1 MSKTSPGWSE
11 EGTAKS
17 QLQARR
23 TRAMFGQWW
32 FWLLL
37 LSLASAGG
45 FLYFTTTTGMQPHAA
60 SPFGR
65 DGPRSADAAR
75 VMPVAVARTRIGDI
89 KVYLDGLGT
98 AVALNTVTVKS
109 RVDGQLTRVLFRE
122 GQIVK
127 RGELLA
133 EIDPRPFQVQLMQ
146 AEGQLAR
153 DTALLANARLDLE
166 RYRIL
171 YEQDS
176 IARQQLDTQAALVR
190 QYEGAVL
197 ADRGQI
203 EDARLQLTYARITAP
218 IAGRIGLRQVDEGN
232 IVHASDTTGL
242 VVITQLQ
249 PVSVLFTMPEDSIPK
264 VMQQLQ
270 AGNKLEVDAYDRAQR
285 NKLASGYLVTLD
297 NQIDPTTG
305 TVKLKAQFANE
316 RFSLF
321 PNQFVNTRLLV
332 EVRRDVVIAPSAAL
346 QLGNQGAFVYVVK
359 EDQSVVLRPVRTGAT
374 QGDETEIVSGLAPGE
389 LVVVDGADK
398 LREGAKVKV
407 SIPGGAVDP
416 APGSAGAPPRQ
427 SDVPRGGKTSSRSGA

>member
-1 MSKTSPGWSE
+1 
-11 EGTAKS
+11 
-17 QLQARR
+17 LFR
-23 TRAMFGQWW
+23 QWW

-37 LSLASAGG
+37 LSLAGAGSY
-45 FLYFTTTTGMQPHAA
+45 LHFTATGKTQPRTAPQP
-60 SPFGR
+60 SR
-65 DGPRSADAAR
+65 DGRHNADAAR
-75 VMPVAVARTRIGDI
+75 VMPVVAARTRIGDM

-109 RVDGQLTRVLFRE
+109 RVDGQLMRVLFRE

-133 EIDPRPFQVQLMQ
+133 EIDPRPFRVQLMQ

-153 DTALLANARLDLE
+153 DMALLINARLDLD
-166 RYRIL
+166 RYRL
-171 YEQDS
+171 LFQQDS

-190 QYEGAVL
+190 QYEGAVT

-203 EDARLQLTYARITAP
+203 ENARLQLTYARITAP

-285 NKLASGYLVTLD
+285 NKLGSGYLVTLD

-321 PNQFVNTRLLV
+321 PNQFINTRLLV
-332 EVRRDVVIAPSAAL
+332 EVRRNVVIAPSAAL
-346 QLGNQGAFVYVVK
+346 QRGSQGTFAYVVK
-359 EDQSVVLRPVRTGAT
+359 DDQSVVLRPVRTGAT
-374 QGDETEIVSGLAPGE
+374 QGEETEIVSGLAAGE

-398 LREGAKVKV
+398 LREGARVKV
-407 SIPGGAVDP
+407 LIPGGLAGNGP
-416 APGSAGAPPRQ
+416 AQGSAGVRPPQNDPPR
-427 SDVPRGGKTSSRSGA
+427 RGNATPRSGV